1 MIGASVWHEI
11 KFCRSPA
18 LLFCNAGFNC
28 LMAMRKNKI
37 VAEVRKRFFVFI
49 ASTWHDG

>member
-1 MIGASVWHEI
+1 MKLS
-11 KFCRSPA
+11 FTF
-18 LLFCNAGFNC
+18 LLLCFFSNAGLDC
-28 LMAMRKNKI
+28 LMAMRKSKI